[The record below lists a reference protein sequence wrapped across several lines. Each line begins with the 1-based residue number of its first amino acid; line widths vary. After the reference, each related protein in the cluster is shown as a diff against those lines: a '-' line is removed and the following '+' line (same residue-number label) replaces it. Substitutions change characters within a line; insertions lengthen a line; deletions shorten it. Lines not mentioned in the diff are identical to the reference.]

1 LTALRSC
8 PQPVPERFLKHQP
21 GSWVLLRPDDPAITR
36 YKPVLRRSLDAGEVE
51 RLQSEGWGVHF
62 SAHAFGADLSA
73 AGLLCLRTLVVEAG
87 LAQECEGLTP
97 VALDRRKEQ
106 YLRRLA
112 TFPLR
117 PHWLIETR
125 LGVQALFRVLPPKG
139 KDATGRFLD
148 LQGRLNA
155 ALGGTESVCVLQL
168 VRLPGTLQFGRAG
181 PPSVC
186 RLLEDL
192 SAVVTPYDMTEVDAV
207 LTQHPD
213 VER

>member
-1 LTALRSC
+1 M
-8 PQPVPERFLKHQP
+8 
-21 GSWVLLRPDDPAITR
+21 LRPDDPTVTR
-36 YKPVLRRSLDAGEVE
+36 YRPVLQRSLDADEVE

-62 SAHAFGADLSA
+62 SAQAFGSDLSPA
-73 AGLLCLRTLVVEAG
+73 ALLCLRTLVVDAG
-87 LAQECEGLTP
+87 LTQEGEGLTP

-112 TFPLR
+112 AFPLR

-155 ALGGTESVCVLQL
+155 ALGGTERAGVLQL
-168 VRLPGTLQFGRAG
+168 ARLPGTLQFGRSG
-181 PPSVC
+181 PPTVC

-192 SAVVTPYDMTEVDAV
+192 SAVFDPYPLDV
-207 LTQHPD
+207 LHSTLAESPTRSARRSLPPSSRAHP
-213 VER
+213 